1 MDQSRLFKQVLQTLD
16 EFTSKIKATHSRCE
30 DIQARAH
37 KLETW
42 FKNQTNAR
50 AVPPDRVFP
59 DDLKLLRRDVK
70 RLIQEFNFV
79 PGWLAKVERAT
90 APQPDITDLAV
101 KLTRS
106 ASQFQQVVMTLLSP
120 IQIAHNHL
128 KVAEWKIDAWFLAQE
143 IEAWGKETV
152 AIPLRCHK
160 ILLKVNPLDTT
171 PPPPGTDGLTLPEP
185 PPAPEDAP
193 EDLFLP
199 ERPALPGDAGEQKP
213 PESAP

>member
-16 EFTSKIKATHSRCE
+16 EFTNKIKATHSRCE
-30 DIQARAH
+30 DVQARAH

-42 FKNQTNAR
+42 FKNQTSTR
-50 AVPPDRVFP
+50 AIPPDRVFP
-59 DDLKLLRRDVK
+59 DDLKLLRRDIK

-79 PGWLAKVERAT
+79 PGWLAKIERAT
-90 APQPDITDLAV
+90 VPQPEITDLAV

-106 ASQFQQVVMTLLSP
+106 ASMFQQVVMTLLAP

-152 AIPLRCHK
+152 AVPLRCHK
-160 ILLKVNPLDTT
+160 ILLKTNPLDKT
-171 PPPPGTDGLTLPEP
+171 PPPPGTEGLELPEP
-185 PPAPEDAP
+185 PPLPPGAE
-193 EDLFLP
+193 EDLLMP
-199 ERPALPGDAGEQKP
+199 ERPQLPGEGKP
-213 PESAP
+213 PEPAP

>member
-16 EFTSKIKATHSRCE
+16 EFTNKIKATHSRCE
-30 DIQARAH
+30 DVQARAH

-42 FKNQTNAR
+42 FKNQTSTR

-59 DDLKLLRRDVK
+59 DDLKLLRRDIK

-79 PGWLAKVERAT
+79 PGWLAKIERAT
-90 APQPDITDLAV
+90 VPQPEITDLAV

-106 ASQFQQVVMTLLSP
+106 ASMFQQVVMTLLAP

-143 IEAWGKETV
+143 IEA
-152 AIPLRCHK
+152 
-160 ILLKVNPLDTT
+160 
-171 PPPPGTDGLTLPEP
+171 
-185 PPAPEDAP
+185 
-193 EDLFLP
+193 
-199 ERPALPGDAGEQKP
+199 
-213 PESAP
+213 